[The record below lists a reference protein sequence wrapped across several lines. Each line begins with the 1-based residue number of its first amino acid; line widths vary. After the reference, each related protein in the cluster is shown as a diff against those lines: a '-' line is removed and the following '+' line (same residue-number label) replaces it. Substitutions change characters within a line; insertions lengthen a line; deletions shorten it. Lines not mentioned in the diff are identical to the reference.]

1 MILSE
6 LVQAKHTNLKCP
18 QQRRNTSQ
26 RGSDLLKQCKI
37 RTLQMARDY
46 SEDRQQ
52 QPDKTNHHDTLF
64 HLYLILTKDKIWK
77 VAERTRRCCNAGSN
91 HQWLTLARV
100 CLFALF
106 SFSRR
111 AGGAWF
117 CLLRGVSV
125 YYCHIVFTS
134 QYKTLWGN
142 CCCRLALCKYNWI
155 QLKWI
160 WDQSLL
166 KGDLISSPLF
176 VRVYK
181 TKLFVHI

>member
-1 MILSE
+1 
-6 LVQAKHTNLKCP
+6 
-18 QQRRNTSQ
+18 
-26 RGSDLLKQCKI
+26 
-37 RTLQMARDY
+37 MARGY

-125 YYCHIVFTS
+125 YYCHHNIKHSEATAVVDWHYVNTTEFNWSESETSLCLKETSFHLPSSCVSTRLNCLFTF
-134 QYKTLWGN
+134 N
-142 CCCRLALCKYNWI
+142 EDRL
-155 QLKWI
+155 QL
-160 WDQSLL
+160 
-166 KGDLISSPLF
+166 
-176 VRVYK
+176 RR
-181 TKLFVHI
+181 